1 MLVFDD
7 WPYTEAIVNARRLV
21 KKVIP
26 RELFEAAA
34 PYGHMA
40 EAVVYNTINRFPAR
54 GLKVIGV
61 TGTNGKTTTATMIYT
76 MLSNA
81 GYKTGLM
88 TTVSYGVSGNLRPNT
103 HMTTVPI
110 PLLMKRLKWMR
121 AHDIEWLV
129 LETSSHA
136 LAQYRVWG
144 MPYNVAVWTNL
155 THEHLDYHKTFE
167 LYREAKVKLF
177 KMTARNRKGLR
188 TGIVNADDPSWHYF
202 ANAVPDA
209 VSYGLDNG
217 DVRADD
223 VRVTNKGSDFTMRY
237 QDMKL
242 KLHLN
247 IPGEFNV
254 YNALAAAATG
264 AVVGLNDK
272 QIAEGLAAFTGVAG
286 RMEVVDAGQPFAV
299 LVDYAVTPDALEK
312 ALQSLRHTTKGKI
325 HLVFGATGDRDKTKR
340 PVMGEIAVRNADRLY
355 LTDDE
360 TYTEDPDAIRKA
372 VYKGIMVAKGKA
384 KTEVIAD
391 RREAIRA
398 AFKAAKAGDAV
409 LLTGI
414 GHESVRNMG
423 GKEIPWDEREVARK
437 LLHEL

>member
-1 MLVFDD
+1 M
-7 WPYTEAIVNARRLV
+7 NARKLV
-21 KKVIP
+21 KQIIP
-26 RELFEAAA
+26 RQLFEQVA
-34 PYGHMA
+34 PYGHLG
-40 EAVVYNTINRFPAR
+40 EALAYNTLNRFPAR

-61 TGTNGKTTTATMIYT
+61 TGTNGKTTTATMIYN
-76 MLSNA
+76 LLNNA
-81 GYKTGLM
+81 GYKVGLM

-121 AHDIEWLV
+121 EHDIEWLV

-144 MPYNVAVWTNL
+144 MPYNIAVWTNL

-167 LYREAKVKLF
+167 RYRQAKVRLF
-177 KMTARNRKGLR
+177 KMTARNPRGLQ

-202 ANAVPDA
+202 AEAVPNV

-217 DVRADD
+217 EVRAEN
-223 VRVTNKGSDFTMRY
+223 VRTTNKGSDFTMRY

-242 KLHLN
+242 QLHLN

-254 YNALAAAATG
+254 YNALAAAAAG
-264 AVVGLNDK
+264 AVVGLSDK
-272 QIAEGLAAFTGVAG
+272 QIAEGLASFTGVPG

-312 ALQSLRHTTKGKI
+312 ALQTLKQTTKGHV

-340 PVMGEIAVRNADRLY
+340 PVMGEVAAHNADRLY

-360 TYTEDPDAIRKA
+360 TYTEDPDAIRDA
-372 VYKGIMVAKGKA
+372 VYKGIVAAGGKA
-384 KTEVIAD
+384 KTKVIAD
-391 RREAIRA
+391 RREAIKA
-398 AFKAAKAGDAV
+398 AFQAAKAGDAV

-414 GHESVRNMG
+414 GHETVRNMG
-423 GKEIPWDEREVARK
+423 GKEIPWDERQVARE
-437 LLHEL
+437 LLR

>member
-1 MLVFDD
+1 MNVRK
-7 WPYTEAIVNARRLV
+7 VV
-21 KKVIP
+21 KQVVP
-26 RELFEAAA
+26 RQLFEQVA
-34 PYGHMA
+34 PYGHLA
-40 EAVVYNTINRFPAR
+40 EAVIYNAINGFPAR
-54 GLKVIGV
+54 KMKVIGV
-61 TGTNGKTTTATMIYT
+61 TGTNGKTTTATLIYT
-76 MLSNA
+76 LLTNA

-136 LAQYRVWG
+136 LAQFRVWG
-144 MPYNVAVWTNL
+144 MPYSIAVWTNL

-167 LYREAKVKLF
+167 RYREAKVRLF
-177 KMTARNRKGLR
+177 KMTARNRKGMQ
-188 TGIVNADDPSWHYF
+188 TGVVNADDPSWHHF
-202 ANAVPDA
+202 ADAVPNP

-217 DVRADD
+217 EVRAEN
-223 VRVTNKGSDFTMRY
+223 VRTSNQGSDFTLRY

-242 KLHLN
+242 KLHIN

-264 AVVGLNDK
+264 AVVGLTDK
-272 QIAEGLAAFTGVAG
+272 QIAEGLAAFTGVPG
-286 RMEVVDAGQPFAV
+286 RMEVVDAGQKFAV

-312 ALQSLRHTTKGKI
+312 ALQTLHQTTKGKV

-340 PVMGEIAVRNADRLY
+340 PVMGQIAVRNADLLY

-360 TYTEDPDAIRKA
+360 TYTEDPAAIRAA
-372 VYKGIMVAKGKA
+372 VYQGIVAARGEA
-384 KTEVIAD
+384 KTKVIAD
-391 RREAIRA
+391 RREAIKA
-398 AFKAAKAGDAV
+398 AFKAAKPGDAV

-414 GHESVRNMG
+414 GHETVRNMG
-423 GKEIPWDEREVARK
+423 GKEIPWDEREIARELLNK
-437 LLHEL
+437 L

>member
-1 MLVFDD
+1 M
-7 WPYTEAIVNARRLV
+7 NARKLV
-21 KKVIP
+21 KQFIP
-26 RELFEAAA
+26 RQLFEQVA
-34 PYGHMA
+34 PYGHLA
-40 EAVVYNTINRFPAR
+40 EAVIYNAVNGFPAR
-54 GLKVIGV
+54 KMKVIGV
-61 TGTNGKTTTATMIYT
+61 TGTNGKTTTATLIYT
-76 MLSNA
+76 LLSNA

-121 AHDIEWLV
+121 EHDIEWLV

-136 LAQYRVWG
+136 LAQFRVWG
-144 MPYNVAVWTNL
+144 MPYSVAVWTNL

-167 LYREAKVKLF
+167 RYREAKVRLF
-177 KMTARNRKGLR
+177 KMTARNHRGLQ
-188 TGIVNADDPSWHYF
+188 TGVVNADDPSWRYF
-202 ANAVPDA
+202 ADEVPNA

-217 DVRADD
+217 EVRAEN
-223 VRVTNKGSDFTMRY
+223 VRTTNKGSDFTMRY

-242 KLHLN
+242 KLHIN

-264 AVVGLNDK
+264 AVVGLSDK
-272 QIAEGLAAFTGVAG
+272 QITEGLAAFTGVPG
-286 RMEVVDAGQPFAV
+286 RMEAIDAGQPFAV

-312 ALQSLRHTTKGKI
+312 ALKTLRQTTKGNV

-340 PVMGEIAVRNADRLY
+340 PVMGKVAVQHADRLY

-360 TYTEDPDAIRKA
+360 TYTEDPAAIRAA
-372 VYKGIMVAKGKA
+372 VYQGIVSAKGEA
-384 KTEVIAD
+384 KTKVIGD
-391 RREAIRA
+391 RREAIKA
-398 AFKAAKAGDAV
+398 AFKAAKAGDVV

-414 GHESVRNMG
+414 GHETVRNMG
-423 GKEIPWDEREVARK
+423 GKEIPWDEREVARE
-437 LLHEL
+437 LLRKG